1 MAHRVIII
9 GGGITGLS
17 AAHRLLEMQEDP
29 SQLDVKLIESRDR
42 VGGTIQTIERDGF
55 LVEKGPDSFLSTK
68 PWLLDLCKRIG
79 ITDRVIPS
87 DSKNRR
93 TYIVYRGELHQLP
106 EGFLMMAPSKF
117 RPFVTSSLFSW
128 SGKLR
133 MALDLVLPRAE
144 PGGDESLAS
153 FVRRRLGS
161 EALERVAQPLIGGI
175 YTGDPE
181 NLSLRATMPRFLD
194 MEQNHGSVI
203 KAMWREQRA
212 AAAKRS
218 QRNGAADSGARYS
231 MMVSFDRGM
240 QTIIDEMVARIPANN
255 LHLNEKVSDIRR
267 LGAEWQVK
275 TGSGASF
282 DADDVMIALPAYS
295 ASSLLKDYDV
305 GLSKRLSAIP
315 YASSAVVNFAFRRED
330 IPHPLDGF
338 GFVVPEIEGRNIIA
352 ATFCSVKFP
361 NRAPDGQVLLRVFV
375 GGTMQAH
382 LYDLEDADI
391 CRVALEELHDLI
403 GIVKDPMWTMV
414 TRWPLSMPQY
424 IVGHT
429 QQVEQ
434 IQSLAAHHEGLSLM
448 GNAYS
453 GVGLPDCVRSGES
466 AAERVMERA
475 IR

>member
-1 MAHRVIII
+1 M
-9 GGGITGLS
+9 
-17 AAHRLLEMQEDP
+17 
-29 SQLDVKLIESRDR
+29 
-42 VGGTIQTIERDGF
+42 
-55 LVEKGPDSFLSTK
+55 
-68 PWLLDLCKRIG
+68 
-79 ITDRVIPS
+79 
-87 DSKNRR
+87 
-93 TYIVYRGELHQLP
+93 
-106 EGFLMMAPSKF
+106 
-117 RPFVTSSLFSW
+117 
-128 SGKLR
+128 
-133 MALDLVLPRAE
+133 
-144 PGGDESLAS
+144 
-153 FVRRRLGS
+153 
-161 EALERVAQPLIGGI
+161 
-175 YTGDPE
+175 
-181 NLSLRATMPRFLD
+181 
-194 MEQNHGSVI
+194 
-203 KAMWREQRA
+203 
-212 AAAKRS
+212 
-218 QRNGAADSGARYS
+218 
-231 MMVSFDRGM
+231 
-240 QTIIDEMVARIPANN
+240 
-255 LHLNEKVSDIRR
+255 
-267 LGAEWQVK
+267 
-275 TGSGASF
+275 
-282 DADDVMIALPAYS
+282 
-295 ASSLLKDYDV
+295 
-305 GLSKRLSAIP
+305 SKRLSAIP

-352 ATFCSVKFP
+352 TTFCSVKFP